1 MTACRRDTRKLFRAD
16 RSRVSAMFFSL
27 GVRRE
32 FSSASSIFQLD
43 RAVRFRS
50 NPIVKKKKKR
60 GRLSR
65 CGKDE
70 NSTNQGS
77 ACGPRWIGALH
88 FSRHVP
94 LTSAPRHTRF
104 DPRDLPRPRTHTRE
118 MTEKN
123 CENCNGAPAAW
134 FCNSDGKPARARAH
148 LCLFF
153 SRHSAFPKQNLS
165 PLGAHRPLT
174 RSPARSAGAYLCTA
188 CDVSIHSA
196 NKVRRGSTA
205 PRGANSGPSYA
216 LRVFFRGRDE
226 TPPENAKTD
235 PRDESG

>member
-1 MTACRRDTRKLFRAD
+1 MFEYRDRADGAFLSAPRVEGLRGTSWRRACFPARPPMTACRRDTRKLFRAD

-27 GVRRE
+27 GVRQE
-32 FSSASSIFQLD
+32 FSSASSTFQLD
-43 RAVRFRS
+43 RAVRARS

-60 GRLSR
+60 GQLSR

-118 MTEKN
+118 MTGKN

-134 FCNSDGKPARARAH
+134 FCNSDGKPARGARAS
-148 LCLFF
+148 LF
-153 SRHSAFPKQNLS
+153 
-165 PLGAHRPLT
+165 
-174 RSPARSAGAYLCTA
+174 
-188 CDVSIHSA
+188 I
-196 NKVRRGSTA
+196 
-205 PRGANSGPSYA
+205 
-216 LRVFFRGRDE
+216 FRGTRHFRS
-226 TPPENAKTD
+226 KTFPLWARTD
-235 PRDESG
+235 R